1 MIKKMGNG
9 KNIIFT
15 KHAKIRMLQRK
26 ISEEEIKSA
35 IQSPDKVEESF
46 KGRPTIRKKFSKG
59 VLEIVYKESPKEII
73 TITCYWI
80 KER

>member
-1 MIKKMGNG
+1 MGKG
-9 KNIIFT
+9 RNIIFT

-35 IQSPDKVEESF
+35 IQSPDKKVEESF
-46 KGRPTIRKKFSKG
+46 KGRLTIRKKFSKG

-73 TITCYWI
+73 IITCYWI